1 MLLKGI
7 LHNSPFVGIFLEC
20 NEELAVAPT
29 DLSSAELRLIENSLN
44 VSIHKTMFS
53 GSPLIGSLMVM
64 NNKGAIVTDFATK
77 EDLEFLKGYN
87 LLFIEDRINAV
98 GNDILA
104 NDVAA
109 IVHPDFEERSV
120 KEISDV
126 LDVEVIKKDLGG
138 IKTVGSAAVIT
149 KKGILVNPQVSDEDL
164 KFLSDFFKVPAVI
177 ATANFGSLYLGASI
191 IANSRGAIV
200 GELSTTIEIGKIE
213 ENLF

>member
-1 MLLKGI
+1 MLLKGA
-7 LHNSPFVGIFLEC
+7 LHNSPFVGIFIEC
-20 NEELAVAPT
+20 NEELAVVPT
-29 DLSSAELRLIENSLN
+29 DLSSAELSLIEDSLN
-44 VSIHKTMFS
+44 ISVHKTMFN
-53 GSPLIGSLMVM
+53 GCPLIGSLMVM
-64 NNKGAIVTDFATK
+64 NSKGAVVTDFATK

-109 IVHPDFEERSV
+109 IVHPDFEERSI

-149 KKGILVNPQVSDEDL
+149 KKGMLVNPQVSDDDL
-164 KFLSDFFKVPAVI
+164 KFLSDFFKVPAVV
-177 ATANFGSLYLGASI
+177 ATANFGSLHLGASI
-191 IANSRGAIV
+191 IANSKGAIV